1 MLQFLTSF
9 VCTSLYKK
17 RKTSSWTPHYERVL
31 LIDGLLLVYL
41 IYIYQLGGNWEAVI
55 TQDAVQRFST
65 GATTLMSLEH
75 RWKYV
80 GNYYRPSR
88 LFKHLTAESR
98 DG

>member
-1 MLQFLTSF
+1 MA
-9 VCTSLYKK
+9 
-17 RKTSSWTPHYERVL
+17 L

-55 TQDAVQRFST
+55 TQDAVQRLSK
-65 GATTLMSLEH
+65 GATMLMSLEH
-75 RWKYV
+75 RWKYA
-80 GNYYRPSR
+80 GYYYHPSK